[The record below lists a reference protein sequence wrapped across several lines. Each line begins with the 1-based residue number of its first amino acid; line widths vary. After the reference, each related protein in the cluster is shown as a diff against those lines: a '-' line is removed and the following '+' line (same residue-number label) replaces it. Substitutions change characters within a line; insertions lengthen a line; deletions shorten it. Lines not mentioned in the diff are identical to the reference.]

1 MQRIPQIPEDR
12 PINHSLSLTDN
23 NSLPAKDKSV
33 LQIWGRAS
41 LQGQVKISGAKNS
54 ALAIM
59 AGALLCPQDC
69 RLQNVPSLVDIMRMS
84 QILSA
89 LGVQLERHGDVLDIN
104 ARDIGQSK
112 APYELVSQLR
122 ASFFVIGPLLAR
134 LGVARVPLPGGC
146 AIGARPVDLHV
157 RGLREMGAEVQID
170 HGTVHAYVTGPNRRL
185 KGAKIY
191 LDYPSV
197 GATET
202 LMMAATLAEGETTI
216 ENAAQEPEVVDLAN
230 FCCAMG
236 AKIRGAGTNTIVI
249 SGVPSL
255 HSVDYSIIPDR
266 IEAGTFLVAGAI
278 THSEIV
284 LASVVPEH
292 LTAAIAKLR
301 DIGVKVIA
309 EEPNCLRIVPGQL
322 RATDIETLPYP
333 GFPTDMQAPFMA
345 LLTLSEGDSVI
356 TETVFENRLGH
367 VPELNRM
374 GADIRVKGNNAI
386 IRGVPLLSGAP
397 VVATDLRASAALVL
411 AGLAAEGKTT
421 IQGLHHLD
429 RGYDN
434 IEEKLRQLG
443 AKLQRVKDES
453 ETQAEKAPEV
463 PSQTTEVPR

>member
-1 MQRIPQIPEDR
+1 MQRIPQILEDR

-157 RGLREMGAEVQID
+157 RGLREMGAEVQIE

-216 ENAAQEPEVVDLAN
+216 ENAAQEPEVVDLAD

-284 LASVVPEH
+284 LSSVVPEH
-292 LTAAIAKLR
+292 LTAVIAKLR

-309 EEPNCLRIVPGQL
+309 EEPNCLRIVPGEL

-386 IRGVPLLSGAP
+386 IRGVSLLSGAP

-434 IEEKLRQLG
+434 LEEKLRRLG
-443 AKLQRVKDES
+443 AKINRVQDES
-453 ETQAEKAPEV
+453 EAQTEKASEV
-463 PSQTTEVPR
+463 PSQTTEVPH

>member
-1 MQRIPQIPEDR
+1 
-12 PINHSLSLTDN
+12 
-23 NSLPAKDKSV
+23 
-33 LQIWGRAS
+33 
-41 LQGQVKISGAKNS
+41 
-54 ALAIM
+54 
-59 AGALLCPQDC
+59 
-69 RLQNVPSLVDIMRMS
+69 MRMG

-89 LGVQLERHGDVLDIN
+89 LGVKLERNGDSLDIN
-104 ARDIGQSK
+104 ASHLGQSK

-122 ASFFVIGPLLAR
+122 ASFFVIGPVLAR

-157 RGLREMGAEVQID
+157 RGLQAMGAEVHID
-170 HGTVHAYVTGPNRRL
+170 HGIVHAYVNGTSRRL

-202 LMMAATLAEGETTI
+202 LMMAATLADGETTI
-216 ENAAQEPEVVDLAN
+216 ENAAQEPEVSDLAN
-230 FCCAMG
+230 FCRAMG
-236 AKIRGAGTNTIVI
+236 AKIRGAGTNTIII

-278 THSEIV
+278 THSE
-284 LASVVPEH
+284 LTLSPVVPDH
-292 LTAAIAKLR
+292 LTAVIAKLR
-301 DIGVKVIA
+301 EIGAKVIA
-309 EEPNCLRIVPGQL
+309 EEPNCLRIVPGRL

-333 GFPTDMQAPFMA
+333 GFPTDMQAQFMA
-345 LLTLSEGDSVI
+345 LLTQSEGDSVI
-356 TETVFENRLGH
+356 TETVFENRLRH
-367 VPELNRM
+367 VAELNRM

-386 IRGVPLLSGAP
+386 VRGVPILSGAP

-411 AGLAAEGKTT
+411 AALAAEGKTT

-434 IEEKLRQLG
+434 LEAKLRQVG
-443 AKLQRVKDES
+443 ARLQRVQDETEIEDS
-453 ETQAEKAPEV
+453 LTAQSKITAP
-463 PSQTTEVPR
+463 PQ

>member
-1 MQRIPQIPEDR
+1 MPRIPLIVEDR
-12 PINHSLSLTDN
+12 PINHSLNLKDTP
-23 NSLPAKDKSV
+23 SLPEEDKSV

-41 LQGQVKISGAKNS
+41 LHGQVKISGAKNS

-69 RLQNVPSLVDIMRMS
+69 RLRNVPALVDIMRMS

-89 LGVQLERHGDVLDIN
+89 LGMKVERSGDTLEIDASDLR
-104 ARDIGQSK
+104 QSQ

-122 ASFFVIGPLLAR
+122 ASFFVIGPMLAR

-157 RGLREMGAEVQID
+157 RGLQALGAEVHIE
-170 HGTVHAYVTGPNRRL
+170 HGVVHAYVSGNGSKRL

-191 LDYPSV
+191 LDCPSV

-230 FCCAMG
+230 FCKAMG
-236 AKIRGAGTNTIVI
+236 AKIRGAGTNTIII

-278 THSEIV
+278 THSEIS
-284 LASVVPEH
+284 LFPVVPDH
-292 LTAAIAKLR
+292 LTAVIAKLR
-301 DIGVKVIA
+301 EIGANVVMEGA
-309 EEPNCLRIVPGQL
+309 NGLRLVPGGL

-333 GFPTDMQAPFMA
+333 GFPTDMQAQFMA
-345 LLTLSEGDSVI
+345 LLSRTEGDSVI
-356 TETVFENRLGH
+356 TETVFENRLRH
-367 VPELNRM
+367 VAELNRM

-386 IRGVPLLSGAP
+386 IRGVPILSGAP

-411 AGLAAEGKTT
+411 AALAAEGKTT

-434 IEEKLRQLG
+434 LEGKLRQLG
-443 AKLQRVKDES
+443 AKLQRVQDE
-453 ETQAEKAPEV
+453 
-463 PSQTTEVPR
+463 TEVEETSTAQSPLTAPQQ